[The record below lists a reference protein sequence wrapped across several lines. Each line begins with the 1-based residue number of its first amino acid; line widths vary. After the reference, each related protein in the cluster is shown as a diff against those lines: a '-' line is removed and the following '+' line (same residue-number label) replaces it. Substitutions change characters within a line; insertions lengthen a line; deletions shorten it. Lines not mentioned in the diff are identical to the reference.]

1 MNILQGIKSDSTFC
15 VTLNATDSINPAK
28 IIDRFNYS
36 HPVFS
41 LESVQAASRIDDIN
55 GNNNTWFAGAWL
67 GNGFHEDGVVSG
79 RKVADSINRLAVVP
93 AATDDL
99 MPEPEFVRA

>member
-15 VTLNATDSINPAK
+15 VTLNATESISPAK

-41 LESVQAASRIDDIN
+41 LDSVQAARLVEQIN
-55 GNNNTWFAGAWL
+55 GNNNTWFAGAYL

-79 RKVADSINRLAVVP
+79 RQVATALNRLPGSSLSADNLTPAVEV
-93 AATDDL
+93 
-99 MPEPEFVRA
+99 VRA